1 MIKMVKIKIIIP
13 SVGDNQNS
21 FITSSFLFRSSKKG
35 LFRSVWNLT
44 RSNKDGTLTTFKT
57 NRSTMNQ
64 FGEIQWQVTRPTLS
78 NLRGEQDPVLTNASA
93 LVSNLLLTKVQDA
106 NFLNTI
112 TFRYKDGESI
122 VVYGRKGSGHHI
134 DGIKISKKDLATT
147 LAKIIIRASFVRN
160 VNIMDDYIDRVIHYP
175 PNVLHAIENRSNYS
189 FYNNGM
195 KQEVLI
201 NTRVISE
208 TECALEISEGVW
220 GAITLKDLNV
230 FINTFRFNQ
239 SKSKTWYRATPAKL
253 WELLMGS
260 PPTSSEEKL
269 CIAWLMQNR
278 KQSMV
283 EDRATKLLFDMD
295 NEYPNISLVQFKNP
309 LNKALFVRGKIA
321 DWVVVDERKGMKMGH
336 QNVNTYMIDRLDE
349 AEEAYQ
355 ARGKDY
361 WKGHKIVGP
370 ICIDNIHKNSSIGDQ
385 LTARALALMNDVN
398 SAKSIYTIRE
408 YVKAREV
415 MESDTTNYEES
426 YRLDTTKLNSWTQEK
441 EDKYKAKMVNK

>member
-1 MIKMVKIKIIIP
+1 MVKVKITIP

-35 LFRSVWNLT
+35 LFPRIWSINPRT
-44 RSNKDGTLTTFKT
+44 KQYYTNKQ
-57 NRSTMNQ
+57 TMNT
-64 FGEIQWQVTRPTLS
+64 FGELQFQVSRPTLS
-78 NLRGEQDPVLTNASA
+78 NLRGEQDPVLTNTAS
-93 LVSNLLLTKVQDA
+93 LLTNILLTKVQNT

-122 VVYGRKGSGHHI
+122 VVYGRKGTGHHI
-134 DGIKISKKDLATT
+134 DGVKISKKDLVTT
-147 LAKIIIRASFVRN
+147 LGKIIIRASFVRS
-160 VNIMDDYIDRVIHYP
+160 VDTMDDYIDRVIHFP

-189 FYNNGM
+189 FYNEGR

-208 TECALEISEGVW
+208 NECALEISEGVW
-220 GAITLKDLNV
+220 GAITLRDLNV

-239 SKSKTWYRATPAKL
+239 AKSKTWYRATPAKL
-253 WELLMGS
+253 WELLMGN

-278 KQSMV
+278 KQNMV

-295 NEYPNISLVQFKNP
+295 NEYPNISLVQFRNP
-309 LNKALFVRGKIA
+309 LNKALFVRGKVA
-321 DWVVVDERKGMKMGH
+321 DWVVVDERKGMKLGH
-336 QNVNTYMIDRLDE
+336 QNVNTYMIGRKGG
-349 AEEAYQ
+349 
-355 ARGKDY
+355 GKS
-361 WKGHKIVGP
+361 WKGHSLTGP

-398 SAKSIYTIRE
+398 SSNSIYTIRD
-408 YVKAREV
+408 YVKERLALDPNEI
-415 MESDTTNYEES
+415 ETEC
-426 YRLDTTKLNSWTQEK
+426 RLDTTQLNSWTQEK
-441 EDKYKAKMVNK
+441 EDKYKQWKKVNA

>member
-1 MIKMVKIKIIIP
+1 MVKIKIIIP

-112 TFRYKDGESI
+112 TFRYIDGERI

>member
-1 MIKMVKIKIIIP
+1 MVKIKIIIP

>member
-208 TECALEISEGVW
+208 TECALEISEVFGV
-220 GAITLKDLNV
+220 
-230 FINTFRFNQ
+230 
-239 SKSKTWYRATPAKL
+239 
-253 WELLMGS
+253 LL
-260 PPTSSEEKL
+260 P
-269 CIAWLMQNR
+269 
-278 KQSMV
+278 
-283 EDRATKLLFDMD
+283 
-295 NEYPNISLVQFKNP
+295 
-309 LNKALFVRGKIA
+309 
-321 DWVVVDERKGMKMGH
+321 
-336 QNVNTYMIDRLDE
+336 
-349 AEEAYQ
+349 
-355 ARGKDY
+355 
-361 WKGHKIVGP
+361 
-370 ICIDNIHKNSSIGDQ
+370 
-385 LTARALALMNDVN
+385 
-398 SAKSIYTIRE
+398 
-408 YVKAREV
+408 
-415 MESDTTNYEES
+415 
-426 YRLDTTKLNSWTQEK
+426 
-441 EDKYKAKMVNK
+441 

>member
-1 MIKMVKIKIIIP
+1 MIKMVKIKITIP

-21 FITSSFLFRSSKKG
+21 FITSSFLFRSSKKN
-35 LFRSVWNLT
+35 LFRSVWAIT
-44 RSNKDGTLTTFKT
+44 RTNKFKT
-57 NRSTMNQ
+57 NRNMMNQ
-64 FGEIQWQVTRPTLS
+64 FGEIQWQVTRPSLS

-93 LVSNLLLTKVQDA
+93 LITSTLLTKVQDA

-134 DGIKISKKDLATT
+134 DGIKISKKDLGTT

-160 VNIMDDYIDRVIHYP
+160 VDIMDDYIDKVVHYP

-189 FYNNGM
+189 FYNDGM

-201 NTRVISE
+201 NTRVISDS
-208 TECALEISEGVW
+208 ECALEISEGVW

-295 NEYPNISLVQFKNP
+295 NEYPDISLVQFKNP

-336 QNVNTYMIDRLDE
+336 QNVNTYMIDIKKDGGE
-349 AEEAYQ
+349 
-355 ARGKDY
+355 KDY
-361 WKGHKIVGP
+361 WKGHRIIGP

-398 SAKSIYTIRE
+398 SARSIYTIRD
-408 YVKAREV
+408 YVKQRQVKQLEI
-415 MESDTTNYEES
+415 TNYEET

-441 EDKYKAKMVNK
+441 EDKYKANKQLNER